1 MHRPTKTL
9 GACLTVALLAA
20 ALAGCGTK
28 PSSSTSSS
36 SATTSTS
43 APAGGGQ
50 GSSGPVSDASTQASA
65 PTGAPVTGGDA
76 SYKACM
82 VTDTGGID
90 DNGFNGAAWAGMQ
103 AAQADGK
110 ATISYVQSKTEADY
124 TTNISSLL
132 AQNCALIMT
141 VGGLMADATVAAAK
155 ANPKT
160 RFVEVDS
167 AGNGSNIRGIQYN
180 TAQASFL
187 AGYLAAGYSK
197 SGKVATWGGLKIAP
211 VTIFMD
217 GFAEGIAYYN
227 EKKNA
232 HVVLLGWDEASQNG
246 SFSGSFDDQSKGQQ
260 LANNFI
266 AQGADVIFPVA
277 GNAGLGT
284 AAAAQTSGKA
294 VVIWVNKDGYVTE
307 PQYKSVFLT
316 TVEKNITDPVRNVVE
331 QASAGSTDTSDYM
344 GTLTNKG
351 VDLSPFHDFDAKVPA
366 STKAEL
372 DDISKQIQA
381 GTITLKSKAQPVAA
395 K

>member
-28 PSSSTSSS
+28 PSSSASSS

-43 APAGGGQ
+43 APAGQ
-50 GSSGPVSDASTQASA
+50 GSSSPVSDASTQASA

-351 VDLSPFHDFDAKVPA
+351 VDLSPFHDFDAKVPT